1 MDRRISFADVDL
13 TSRNLTHGDY
23 YPHHPGNNGVLEEV
37 DEASKFLEP
46 DHKVELEFSR
56 NGSGLVISPSTAAR
70 LYELGKVAGDDSM
83 DVAVPQSLCG
93 ENDKKGWKRYAGVIF
108 GLSASLFF
116 SLSVM
121 IAKLLTD
128 NYNHDPLNVS
138 VYRYMGALVPAIPIV
153 LYYQF
158 FSPKDR
164 IFQTVLPL
172 KDKEKLVNFAG
183 LMV

>member
-1 MDRRISFADVDL
+1 MDRRISFANVDL
-13 TSRNLTHGDY
+13 TSRNLTHSDY
-23 YPHHPGNNGVLEEV
+23 YPHRPGNGSVLEEV
-37 DEASKFLEP
+37 DEGSRFLEP

-83 DVAVPQSLCG
+83 DAAVPQSANSEG
-93 ENDKKGWKRYAGVIF
+93 DKKGWKRYGGIIF
-108 GLSASLFF
+108 GLSASFFF

-121 IAKLLTD
+121 MAKLLKE
-128 NYNHDPLNVS
+128 NYNEDPLNVS
-138 VYRYMGALVPAIPIV
+138 VFRYMGVLVPSIPIV
-153 LYYQF
+153 LYHQCI
-158 FSPKDR
+158 SPGDR